1 MNLSSAVFRLLQLA
15 AIAMACL
22 SAAILVAFVIDPT
35 SPDAAARLYGPFF
48 PYVERYAIMVRDL
61 GAAVISAAWGAPL
74 AVATMTAIHATI
86 VSLGVLSVVD
96 VIRSISVGPSVAI
109 ASQTVLGAVSR
120 FATWVLQ
127 SVFLT
132 VIGNT
137 VWEFLRG

>member
-1 MNLSSAVFRLLQLA
+1 MKLSSAVFRLLQVA

-22 SAAILVAFVIDPT
+22 SAAILIAFVIDPA

-48 PYVERYAIMVRDL
+48 PYVERYAIVVRDV

-86 VSLGVLSVVD
+86 VSLGILSIVD
-96 VIRSISVGPSVAI
+96 VVRSFSLGPSVTI
-109 ASQTVLGAVSR
+109 ASQSFLGAVSR

-132 VIGNT
+132 VVGNT
-137 VWEFLRG
+137 VWEVLRG